1 MLLLDII
8 RLFLIILSRLCISGL
23 SDSGRSP
30 YVKHAQRQP
39 HGRLGI
45 FLSNRFRENELLERA

>member
-8 RLFLIILSRLCISGL
+8 LIILSRLCISGL

-30 YVKHAQRQP
+30 HVKHAQRQP

-45 FLSNRFRENELLERA
+45 SLSNRFRENELLERA